1 MSSKEEPGPND
12 VLMGRGATT
21 NTATGNVR
29 FRAVVAEHQ
38 PQYLEAKKEEKE
50 GIARIIVET
59 VHKRGGKFL
68 MKNENGE
75 YTEVDEKKALLKAQQ
90 ALREGLNVRKSPE
103 VKNKKG
109 IKLPSTASKPPP
121 AAAAASQP
129 IAPRPLT
136 ATLAPASIHTK
147 PSPKIQGDDAQVGG
161 LKNDDVL
168 CGRGGGTNAYVGN
181 IRFRAVVAQH
191 QPRYLVCRRADK
203 EVIAAEIVQIIH
215 QRGGRF
221 LSKNEAGQ
229 WEEVTEKKAINK
241 ASQAL
246 REGMNVRGGTLKSPE
261 RESKFASALSKTKS
275 QQAVVVKEDANS
287 LIAKLPTMPRSQLE
301 AVARALLCSGSNDA
315 VSVAISAMNGASA

>member
-1 MSSKEEPGPND
+1 MQSFKPSHHPFLFELLDNAIA
-12 VLMGRGATT
+12 GRGATT

-121 AAAAASQP
+121 AVAAASQP

-168 CGRGGGTNAYVGN
+168 CGRGAFLPSVCVVTMKMSSLKARMRMARLVR
-181 IRFRAVVAQH
+181 ILTFRFHFEIDSQV
-191 QPRYLVCRRADK
+191 
-203 EVIAAEIVQIIH
+203 EVQT
-215 QRGGRF
+215 R
-221 LSKNEAGQ
+221 
-229 WEEVTEKKAINK
+229 
-241 ASQAL
+241 
-246 REGMNVRGGTLKSPE
+246 M
-261 RESKFASALSKTKS
+261 
-275 QQAVVVKEDANS
+275 
-287 LIAKLPTMPRSQLE
+287 
-301 AVARALLCSGSNDA
+301 
-315 VSVAISAMNGASA
+315 